1 MTSISRNCIFAF
13 MLCCIAAELRS
24 QTPDIPSGMAP
35 QGTFVKSRRVHESV
49 FAAGIGLGLL
59 TYSGDVDIG
68 GTFTHGDF
76 KWKPCL
82 SASGQARIMSPARF
96 VDVWLL
102 LTGEYTTFEA
112 VSDEYDFI
120 TTAFHPSAA
129 LKFEFFPTSPLRPF
143 ISGGAGMLFF
153 KPDVTVKSP
162 QVLARY
168 PQFQGL
174 STSAFAV
181 PITVGILW
189 TLGRNFVFIYQ
200 FTKTLSFTDDLDGWS
215 AEYNDN
221 FQSFVIGVLYYL

>member
-13 MLCCIAAELRS
+13 LLCCVAAELRC
-24 QTPDIPSGMAP
+24 QTPGIRSGMAP
-35 QGTFVKSRRVHESV
+35 QGTFVKSRRVHESG

-68 GTFTHGDF
+68 GTFTNGDF
-76 KWKPCL
+76 KWKLCV
-82 SASGQARIMSPARF
+82 SALGQARILSPARF
-96 VDVWLL
+96 VDISLL
-102 LTGEYTTFEA
+102 LSGEYTTLEA
-112 VSDEYDFI
+112 TSDEYDFV

-129 LKFEFFPTSPLRPF
+129 LKLEFFPTSPLRPF

-153 KPDVTVKSP
+153 KPEVDVKSP

-168 PQFQGL
+168 EQFEGR
-174 STSAFAV
+174 STTALTV

-189 TLGRNFVFIYQ
+189 TLGRNFDFIYQ
-200 FTKTLSFTDDLDGWS
+200 FTKTLSLTDDLDGWS